1 LVAEPVRQSQAGIHL
16 LPEQLPTFGSHRKRP
31 VVQISAEMTQ
41 GIADAPQIVA
51 APRKGRKGHGE
62 ILATTAAAHPEP

>member
-1 LVAEPVRQSQAGIHL
+1 
-16 LPEQLPTFGSHRKRP
+16 
-31 VVQISAEMTQ
+31 VVQIAAEITQ

-51 APRKGRKGHGE
+51 AQRKGRNGHGE

>member
-1 LVAEPVRQSQAGIHL
+1 
-16 LPEQLPTFGSHRKRP
+16 
-31 VVQISAEMTQ
+31 VVQIAAEITQ
-41 GIADAPQIVA
+41 GIADTPQIVA